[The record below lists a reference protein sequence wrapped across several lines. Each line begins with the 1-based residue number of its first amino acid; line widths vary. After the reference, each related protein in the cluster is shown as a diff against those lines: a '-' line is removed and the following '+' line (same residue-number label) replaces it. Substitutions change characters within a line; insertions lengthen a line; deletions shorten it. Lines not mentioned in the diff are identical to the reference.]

1 MNLYSDNLI
10 LRPFELDDAQRVREL
25 AGDYEIAK
33 TTLNIPHPY
42 PEGAAEAFIN
52 RSHEVA
58 KEGTHYDFAIVRKH
72 DNALVGAIAL
82 GITSRYKR
90 AEMAYWTGSPYWGK
104 GYMTEAA
111 SRLVKFGFEELDL
124 NRIYAFAFT
133 SNPAS
138 SKVMRKIGM
147 NYEGTLVQHVLKWDQ
162 YYDLDAYGI
171 LRQTYHELER
181 EDTCS
186 DRT

>member
-1 MNLYSDNLI
+1 LI
-10 LRPFELDDAQRVREL
+10 KPDKGENGRRRLIFR
-25 AGDYEIAK
+25 YEIAK

-42 PEGAAEAFIN
+42 PEGAAEIFIK

-72 DNALVGAIAL
+72 DNELVGAIAL
-82 GITSRYKR
+82 GITSRYQR
-90 AEMAYWTGSPYWGK
+90 AEMAYWTGRPYWGK

-111 SRLVKFGFEELDL
+111 RRLVEFGFEGLDL

-138 SKVMRKIGM
+138 SKVMKKIGM
-147 NYEGTLVQHVLKWDQ
+147 TYEGTLFQHVLKRDQ
-162 YYDLDAYGI
+162 YHDLDAYGI
-171 LRQTYHELER
+171 LKQTYQESE
-181 EDTCS
+181 T
-186 DRT
+186 